1 MRWMPARLI
10 IYQAQ
15 LSLVSSL
22 AQARDAIGAIERIG
36 GRVELLPTGTAG
48 VTTVRLHLP
57 LPYTPDHFLPDLPFY
72 PL

>member
-1 MRWMPARLI
+1 MPMKLI
-10 IYQAQ
+10 TYQAQ
-15 LSLVSSL
+15 LSLAASL
-22 AQARDAIGAIERIG
+22 ARVRDAIGAIERIG
-36 GRVELLPTGTAG
+36 GRVELVPTATVG